1 MLEYDMISV
10 SKEIDVN
17 NKNASKE
24 CNVCGIFLEKE
35 FKFQPYVCNECH
47 DLTLKA
53 ISLDYV
59 ETGFVKENDHKI
71 RFCYMIKDEAVNL

>member
-1 MLEYDMISV
+1 M
-10 SKEIDVN
+10 
-17 NKNASKE
+17 
-24 CNVCGIFLEKE
+24 EKE

-59 ETGFVKENDHKI
+59 VTGFVKENDHKI